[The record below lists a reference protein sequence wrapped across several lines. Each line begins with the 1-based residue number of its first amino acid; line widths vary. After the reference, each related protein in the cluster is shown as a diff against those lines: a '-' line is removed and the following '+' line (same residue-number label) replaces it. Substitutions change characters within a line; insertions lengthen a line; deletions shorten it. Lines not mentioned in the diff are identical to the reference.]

1 MARLYVA
8 YEQQGETSGV
18 AGVGE
23 MLRRDRLEREEQ
35 RRYEEERRARE
46 AAVAR
51 EQKSLELEERRVTIM
66 EENAQFDRNLKEA
79 QDVRAEEAFRYSKER
94 DAIEQGFRGRQITV
108 QEGQLEVQRE
118 LAELEKNNTLD
129 QEYKRARI
137 EELRGRLKS
146 YEEGGEEFQQTQGTY
161 IGTVEARLGQW
172 TNKIGGMAPE
182 ARPNRDEL
190 IQKHEYYADLLAR
203 MRGAKNTEQLNILS
217 REFNAQVVAD
227 EKYLIDHATSYRVGQ
242 LTDKRSQLLS
252 VAEDPEFMAMAGIRP
267 EAITGIV
274 SSTDDP
280 DKIADQNRELQDL
293 IRAGQEHIALKQE
306 FDEMKRD
313 PELGPVLNSWFEK
326 DSDLYK
332 KIWSGEEYQTLL
344 AQYTNENGDV
354 PLSVRNQAGREI
366 MAWSLMEANPKTRGI
381 ITTRKKQVEQEIAQ
395 RQQRIQ
401 QVMDTTMSVF
411 GDAIP
416 SPTQHV
422 LLLPAFASQRDVF
435 LETEGM
441 DPGLKAEVG
450 SAVTLLETLYRSSD
464 PELMNSP
471 NMFGEILLRAREQG
485 ASDRAIKHIYK
496 QMNKALDPE
505 SDVHKNFL
513 AFAEAEQAALE
524 RMRAKARGDRKRD
537 EEQERRDRLF
547 ASGQF

>member
-1 MARLYVA
+1 MARLFVA

-35 RRYEEERRARE
+35 RRYEVERAERE

-51 EQKSLELEERRVTIM
+51 EQKGLELEERRVTVL
-66 EENAQFDRNLKEA
+66 EENARFDRALKEA
-79 QDVRAEEAFRYSKER
+79 QDVRAEEAFQYTKER
-94 DAIEQGFRGRQITV
+94 DEIEQGFRGRQIAV
-108 QEGQLEVQRE
+108 SEESLELQRE
-118 LAELEKNNTLD
+118 LAELEKDTTLD
-129 QEYKRARI
+129 DELKRAKI
-137 EELRGRLKS
+137 DEIKAKIKE
-146 YEEGGEEFQQTQGTY
+146 YEGGGQEFQQTQGTY
-161 IGTVEARLGQW
+161 VGTVEARLGQW

-203 MRGAKNTEQLNILS
+203 MRGAKNTEQLNILAK
-217 REFNAQVVAD
+217 EFNAQVTAD
-227 EKYLIDHATSYRVGQ
+227 EKYLIDHATNYRVGQ
-242 LTDKRSQLLS
+242 LTDKRGQLLS
-252 VAEDPEFMAMAGIRP
+252 VAEDPEFMAAAGIRP
-267 EAITGIV
+267 EAITAIV

-293 IRAGQEHIALKQE
+293 IRAGQEHIAIKQE

-313 PELGPVLNSWFEK
+313 PEHGPVIESWFDQ
-326 DSDLYK
+326 DSALYK
-332 KIWSGEEYQTLL
+332 EHWSGAEFQVLL
-344 AQYTNENGDV
+344 NKYLNTNGDV
-354 PLSVRNQAGREI
+354 PLSEQNKAGREI
-366 MAWSLMEANPKTRGI
+366 IAWSLMEANPKTRGI
-381 ITTRKKQVEQEIAQ
+381 ITTRRKEVERQVAE

-441 DPGLKAEVG
+441 DPGLKGEVG

-485 ASDRAIKHIYK
+485 ATDRAIKHIYK

-505 SDVHKNFL
+505 SDVHKNFI
-513 AFAEAEQAALE
+513 AFAEAEQAALQA
-524 RMRAKARGDRKRD
+524 MREKARGDRKRD
-537 EEQERRDRLF
+537 EEQEQRDSLF
-547 ASGQF
+547 ASGIR